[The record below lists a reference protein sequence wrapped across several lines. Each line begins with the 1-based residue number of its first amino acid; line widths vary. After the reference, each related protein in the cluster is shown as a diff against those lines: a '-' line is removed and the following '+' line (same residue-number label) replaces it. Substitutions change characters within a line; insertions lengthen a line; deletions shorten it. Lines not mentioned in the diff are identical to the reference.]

1 MSKGGLLAYSSPAS
15 DGHTYI
21 GTEVLPNAGKPHH
34 VRMLS
39 LTICG
44 LSLVPSLE
52 SGSCSMNGMIWC
64 QNVVT
69 SRLGLLGP
77 KGALAS
83 QAFVPFH
90 CCSQA
95 FGNFERASW

>member
-34 VRMLS
+34 SRMLS

-44 LSLVPSLE
+44 LSLDPSLY
-52 SGSCSMNGMIWC
+52 SGSCSTNGIMRC

-69 SRLGLLGP
+69 SRLG
-77 KGALAS
+77 ALAPNS
-83 QAFVPFH
+83 VPSAPWPFH

-95 FGNFERASW
+95 LGSFE